1 MTKTIL
7 VIGTFDTKAD
17 ELAYLI
23 ARIESQGGAVLA
35 MDVSVLGQAAIP
47 VGITKHEVAAAAG
60 TTINALI
67 ALGEEGEAFAQMSAG
82 AATLTRRLHQAG
94 RVDGMIALGGTM
106 GTDLAL
112 DCAQALPLG
121 VPKYIV
127 STVAGSPLI
136 AAERMAADVQ
146 FILWAGG
153 LYGLNPLCKS
163 SLSQAA
169 GAVLGAARAAEPPRF
184 DRPLIGMTSLG
195 SSCLKYMKRLHPE
208 LTRRGYDIAVFHTTG
223 MGGMAFERLAADGA
237 FACVMDFSLQE
248 LVNML
253 NGSLVSAGAD
263 RLTGAGRSG
272 TPQLVAPGA
281 ADILDLAGWQ
291 DIPER
296 FRDRPFHMHNRLIK
310 SVAFNADE
318 RRDLARA
325 MADRLAAA
333 QGPTHFFLPKGG
345 IEEWDRPGEAARD
358 PEGLAAFCEA
368 AESAMAGRIGLTV
381 LDAHINDAAFC
392 TAVLARLD
400 DWIAAGIVPKGR
412 PENED
417 QKTALGTAADS

>member
-23 ARIESQGGAVLA
+23 GRIEARGGQVLA
-35 MDVSVLGQAAIP
+35 MDVSVLGEAKIP
-47 VGITKHEVAAAAG
+47 VEVSKHDVAGAVG
-60 TTINALI
+60 ETIEGLI
-67 ALGEEGEAFAQMSAG
+67 ALGEEGEAFARMSAG
-82 AATLTRRLHQAG
+82 AALLTRRLHAAG
-94 RVDGMIALGGTM
+94 RFDGMIALGGTM

-112 DCAQALPLG
+112 DCAQALPIG

-169 GAVLGAARAAEPPRF
+169 GAVLGAAEAVEPPSF
-184 DRPLIGMTSLG
+184 DRPMIGMTSLG

-223 MGGMAFERLAADGA
+223 MGGMAFERLAAEGL

-291 DIPER
+291 EIPVR
-296 FRDRPFHMHNRLIK
+296 FQDRPFHEHNRLIK
-310 SVAFNADE
+310 SVGFNAEE

-325 MADRLAAA
+325 MADRLATAK
-333 QGPTHFFLPKGG
+333 GPTHFFLPKGG
-345 IEEWDRPGEAARD
+345 IEEWDRPGEAAHD
-358 PEGLAAFCEA
+358 PEGLAAFSDE
-368 AESAMAGRIGLTV
+368 AESAMTGRVGMTA
-381 LDAHINDAAFC
+381 LDCHINDAAFC
-392 TAVLARLD
+392 DAVLAKLD
-400 DWIAAGIVPKGR
+400 EWVAAGLVAPGR
-412 PENED
+412 
-417 QKTALGTAADS
+417 GAA

>member
-23 ARIESQGGAVLA
+23 DRIKAQGGGVLT
-35 MDVSVLGQAAIP
+35 MDVSILGEAKTP
-47 VGITKHEVAAAAG
+47 VDVTKHQVAAAAD
-60 TTINALI
+60 TTIDALI
-67 ALGEEGEAFAQMSAG
+67 ALGEEGEAFARMSAG
-82 AATLTRRLHQAG
+82 AAQLTRKLYADG
-94 RVDGMIALGGTM
+94 RFHGMIALGGTM

-169 GAVLGAARAAEPPRF
+169 GAVLGAAQAVEAPQF

-195 SSCLKYMKRLHPE
+195 SSCLKYMKRLHTE

-223 MGGMAFERLAADGA
+223 MGGMAFERLAAEGT

-253 NGSLVSAGAD
+253 HGSLVSAGAD

-291 DIPER
+291 PIPLR
-296 FRDRPFHMHNRLIK
+296 FQDRPFHEHNRLIK
-310 SVAFNADE
+310 SVGFNADE

-325 MADRLAAA
+325 IADRLASAK
-333 QGPTHFFLPKGG
+333 GPTHFFLPKGG
-345 IEEWDRPGEAARD
+345 IEEWDRPGEVAHD
-358 PEGLAAFCEA
+358 PEGLAAFTAEA
-368 AESAMAGRIGLTV
+368 ERALTGRVDHTV
-381 LDAHINDAAFC
+381 LDCHINDAAFC
-392 TAVLARLD
+392 DAVLAQLD
-400 DWIAAGIVPKGR
+400 AWVAAGIVPKGA
-412 PENED
+412 P
-417 QKTALGTAADS
+417 

>member
-23 ARIESQGGAVLA
+23 GRIEAAGGAVLA
-35 MDVSVLGQAAIP
+35 MDVSILGAAALP

-60 TTINALI
+60 TTIDALI
-67 ALGEEGEAFAQMSAG
+67 ALGEEGEAFERMSAG
-82 AATLTRRLHQAG
+82 AAALTRQLHRAG
-94 RVDGMIALGGTM
+94 RFDGMIALGGTM

-112 DCAQALPLG
+112 DCAQALPIG

-153 LYGLNPLCKS
+153 LYGLNPLCRS

-169 GAVLGAARAAEPPRF
+169 GAVVGAAQSAEPPAF

-223 MGGMAFERLAADGA
+223 MGGMAFERLAAEGV

-248 LVNML
+248 FVNVQH
-253 NGSLVSAGAD
+253 GSLVSAGAD

-296 FRDRPFHMHNRLIK
+296 FRDRPFHQHNRLIK
-310 SVAFNADE
+310 NVAFNAGE
-318 RRDLARA
+318 RRALAHA

-333 QGPTHFFLPKGG
+333 TGPTHFFLPRGG
-345 IEEWDRPGEAARD
+345 VEEWDRPGEAAHD
-358 PEGLAAFCEA
+358 PEGLSAFSDALEA
-368 AESAMAGRIGLTV
+368 SMTGRVPMTA
-381 LDAHINDAAFC
+381 LDCHINDPAFC
-392 TAVLARLD
+392 AAVLARFD
-400 DWIAAGIVPKGR
+400 DWVTQGIVPGGKV
-412 PENED
+412 
-417 QKTALGTAADS
+417 AA

>member
-23 ARIESQGGAVLA
+23 ARIEGQGGAVLA
-35 MDVSVLGQAAIP
+35 MDVSVLGEAKIP
-47 VGITKHEVAAAAG
+47 VGVTKHEVAAAAG
-60 TTINALI
+60 QTIDGLI
-67 ALGEEGEAFAQMSAG
+67 ALGEEGEAFALMSAG
-82 AATLTRRLHQAG
+82 AARLTRNLHAEG
-94 RVDGMIALGGTM
+94 RFHGMIALGGTM

-169 GAVLGAARAAEPPRF
+169 GAVLGAAQAVEAPRF

-223 MGGMAFERLAADGA
+223 MGGMAFERLAAEGT

-253 NGSLVSAGAD
+253 HGSLVSAGAD

-291 DIPER
+291 PIPAR
-296 FRDRPFHMHNRLIK
+296 FQDRPFHEHNRLIK
-310 SVAFNADE
+310 SIGFNAGE

-325 MADRLAAA
+325 IADRLATAK
-333 QGPTHFFLPKGG
+333 GPTHFFLPKGG
-345 IEEWDRPGEAARD
+345 IEEWDKPGEAAHD
-358 PEGLAAFCEA
+358 PEGLAAFTSEA
-368 AESAMAGRIGLTV
+368 EHAMAGRVETTA
-381 LDAHINDAAFC
+381 LDCHINDAEFC
-392 TAVLARLD
+392 TAVLAQLD
-400 DWIAAGIVPKGR
+400 AWVAAGIVPPGK
-412 PENED
+412 
-417 QKTALGTAADS
+417 AAA

>member
-23 ARIESQGGAVLA
+23 RRIKAQGGEVLA
-35 MDVSVLGQAAIP
+35 MDVSILGEAKTP
-47 VGITKHEVAAAAG
+47 VDVSKHQVAAAAD
-60 TTINALI
+60 TTIDALI
-67 ALGEEGEAFAQMSAG
+67 ALGEEGEAFARMSAG
-82 AATLTRRLHQAG
+82 AARLTRRLHAEG
-94 RVDGMIALGGTM
+94 RFHGMIALGGTM

-169 GAVLGAARAAEPPRF
+169 GAVLGAAQAVEAPQF

-223 MGGMAFERLAADGA
+223 MGGMAFERLAAEGT

-253 NGSLVSAGAD
+253 HGSLVSAGAD

-291 DIPER
+291 PIPPR
-296 FRDRPFHMHNRLIK
+296 FQDRPFHEHNRLIK
-310 SVAFNADE
+310 SVGFNAEE
-318 RRDLARA
+318 RRELARA
-325 MADRLAAA
+325 IADRLAQAK
-333 QGPTHFFLPKGG
+333 GPTHFFLPRGG
-345 IEEWDRPGEAARD
+345 IEEWDRPGEAAHD
-358 PEGLAAFCEA
+358 PEGLAAFTEA
-368 AESAMAGRIGLTV
+368 AERALSGRVEHSV
-381 LDAHINDAAFC
+381 LDCHINDAAFC
-392 TAVLARLD
+392 DAVLAKLD
-400 DWIAAGIVPKGR
+400 EWVAAGIVPKG
-412 PENED
+412 
-417 QKTALGTAADS
+417 AA

>member
-23 ARIESQGGAVLA
+23 ARIEAQGGVVLA
-35 MDVSVLGQAAIP
+35 MDVSILGEARLP
-47 VGITKHEVAAAAG
+47 VAVTKHEVAVAAD
-60 TTINALI
+60 TTIDALI
-67 ALGEEGEAFAQMSAG
+67 ALGEEGEAFARMSAG
-82 AATLTRRLHQAG
+82 AAVLTRRLHSEG
-94 RVDGMIALGGTM
+94 RIDGMIALGGTM

-112 DCAQALPLG
+112 DCAQALPIG

-136 AAERMAADVQ
+136 AADRMAADVQ

-169 GAVLGAARAAEPPRF
+169 GAVLGAAQAVEPPSF

-248 LVNML
+248 FVNVQH
-253 NGSLVSAGAD
+253 GSLVSAGAD

-291 DIPER
+291 DIPDR
-296 FRDRPFHMHNRLIK
+296 FRDRPFHQHNRLIK
-310 SVAFNADE
+310 NVAFNAGE
-318 RRDLARA
+318 RRALSRA
-325 MADRLAAA
+325 MADRLAGAT
-333 QGPTHFFLPKGG
+333 GPTHFFLPRGG
-345 IEEWDRPGEAARD
+345 IEEWDRPGEAAHD
-358 PEGLAAFCEA
+358 PEGLAAFVDET
-368 AESAMAGRIGLTV
+368 ERAMTGRVALTA
-381 LDAHINDAAFC
+381 LDCHINDPAFC
-392 TAVLARLD
+392 EAVLTQLD
-400 DWIAAGIVPKGR
+400 AWVAQGLVPKG
-412 PENED
+412 
-417 QKTALGTAADS
+417 AAA

>member
-7 VIGTFDTKAD
+7 VIGTFDTKSD

-23 ARIESQGGAVLA
+23 SRIEGQGGKVLA
-35 MDVSVLGQAAIP
+35 MDVSVLGEAKIP
-47 VGITKHEVAAAAG
+47 VEVTKHDVAAAAG
-60 TTINALI
+60 VTIDGLI
-67 ALGEEGEAFAQMSAG
+67 ALGEEGEAFGKMSAG
-82 AATLTRRLHQAG
+82 AALLTRRLYDEDRFH
-94 RVDGMIALGGTM
+94 GMIALGGTM

-112 DCAQALPLG
+112 DCAQALPIG

-136 AAERMAADVQ
+136 AAERMAADIQ

-169 GAVLGAARAAEPPRF
+169 GAVLGAARAVEPPQF
-184 DRPLIGMTSLG
+184 DRPMIGMTSLG

-223 MGGMAFERLAADGA
+223 MGGMAFERLAAEGI

-248 LVNML
+248 FVNVQH
-253 NGSLVSAGAD
+253 GSLVSAGAD
-263 RLTGAGRSG
+263 RLTGAGSSR

-291 DIPER
+291 DIPAR
-296 FRDRPFHMHNRLIK
+296 FADRPFHQHNRLIK
-310 SVAFNADE
+310 NVAFNADE
-318 RRDLARA
+318 RRALARE
-325 MADRLAAA
+325 MADRLAAS

-345 IEEWDRPGEAARD
+345 IEEWDKPGEAAYD
-358 PEGLAAFCEA
+358 PEGLAAFTDEA
-368 AESAMAGRIGLTV
+368 EAAMAGRVEMTI
-381 LDAHINDAAFC
+381 LDCHINDSAFC
-392 TAVLARLD
+392 EAVLAKLD
-400 DWIAAGIVPKGR
+400 AWVASGLVVKG
-412 PENED
+412 
-417 QKTALGTAADS
+417 TVAS

>member
-1 MTKTIL
+1 MTTTIL

-17 ELAYLI
+17 ELTYLI
-23 ARIESQGGAVLA
+23 GRIEAQGGTVMA
-35 MDVSVLGQAAIP
+35 MDVSILGETRHPVAIS
-47 VGITKHEVAAAAG
+47 KHEVAAAAG
-60 TTINALI
+60 TTIDALI
-67 ALGEEGEAFAQMSAG
+67 ALGEEAEAFERMSAG
-82 AATLTRRLHQAG
+82 AAALTCRLHKEG
-94 RVDGMIALGGTM
+94 RFDGMIALGGTM

-112 DCAQALPLG
+112 DCAQALPMG

-136 AAERMAADVQ
+136 AADRMAADVQ

-169 GAVLGAARAAEPPRF
+169 GAVVGAARAVEPPSF

-208 LTRRGYDIAVFHTTG
+208 LTRRGYDVAVFHTTG

-248 LVNML
+248 FVNVQH
-253 NGSLVSAGAD
+253 GSLVSAGAD

-291 DIPER
+291 DIPDR
-296 FRDRPFHMHNRLIK
+296 FRDRPFHRHNRLIK
-310 SVAFNADE
+310 NVAFNAEE
-318 RRDLARA
+318 RRALARA

-333 QGPTHFFLPKGG
+333 KGPTHFFLPRGG
-345 IEEWDRPGEAARD
+345 IEEWDRPGEAAHD
-358 PEGLAAFCEA
+358 PEGLAAFADEA
-368 AESAMAGRIGLTV
+368 ERVMTGRVEMTA
-381 LDAHINDAAFC
+381 LDCHINDAAFC
-392 TAVLARLD
+392 EAVLVQLD
-400 DWIAAGIVPKGR
+400 AWVAAGIVESGK
-412 PENED
+412 D
-417 QKTALGTAADS
+417 AS

>member
-23 ARIESQGGAVLA
+23 DRIKLQGGHVLA
-35 MDVSVLGQAAIP
+35 MDVSVIGEAQIP
-47 VGITKHEVAAAAG
+47 VDVSKHDVAAAANS
-60 TTINALI
+60 TIEDLI
-67 ALGEEGEAFAQMSAG
+67 ALGEEGEAFARMSAG
-82 AATLTRRLHQAG
+82 AALLASRLYKEG
-94 RVDGMIALGGTM
+94 RFHGMIALGGTM

-112 DCAQALPLG
+112 DCAQALPIG

-136 AAERMAADVQ
+136 AADRMAADVQ

-169 GAVLGAARAAEPPRF
+169 GAVLGAAQSVEPPSF

-208 LTRRGYDIAVFHTTG
+208 LTKRGYDIAVFHTTG
-223 MGGMAFERLAADGA
+223 MGGMAFERLAQDGV

-253 NGSLVSAGAD
+253 HGSLVSAGAD

-291 DIPER
+291 PVPAR
-296 FRDRPFHMHNRLIK
+296 FQDRPFHEHNRLIK
-310 SVAFNADE
+310 SVGFNGEE

-325 MADRLAAA
+325 IADRLAGAK
-333 QGPTHFFLPKGG
+333 GPTHFFLPRGG
-345 IEEWDRPGEAARD
+345 IEEWDRPGEAAHD
-358 PEGLAAFCEA
+358 PQGLQAFVEEA
-368 AESAMAGRIGLTV
+368 ERAMTGRVEMTA
-381 LDAHINDAAFC
+381 LDCHINDAEFC

-400 DWIAAGIVPKGR
+400 AWVAAGIVPAGK
-412 PENED
+412 
-417 QKTALGTAADS
+417 AAA

>member
-23 ARIESQGGAVLA
+23 DRIMAQGGDVLA
-35 MDVSVLGQAAIP
+35 MDVSILGEAKTP
-47 VGITKHEVAAAAG
+47 VAVTKHDVAAAAA
-60 TTINALI
+60 TTIETLI

-82 AATLTRRLHQAG
+82 AALLTRKLHAEG
-94 RVDGMIALGGTM
+94 RFHGMIALGGTM

-169 GAVLGAARAAEPPRF
+169 GAVLGAAQAVEPPQF

-208 LTRRGYDIAVFHTTG
+208 LTKRGYDIAVFHTTG
-223 MGGMAFERLAADGA
+223 MGGMAFERLAAEGT

-253 NGSLVSAGAD
+253 HGSLVSAGAD

-291 DIPER
+291 PIPKR
-296 FRDRPFHMHNRLIK
+296 FQDRPFHEHNRLIK
-310 SVAFNADE
+310 SVGFNAEE
-318 RRDLARA
+318 RRALARA
-325 MADRLAAA
+325 IADRLATAK
-333 QGPTHFFLPKGG
+333 GPTHFFLPKGG
-345 IEEWDRPGEAARD
+345 IEEWDKPGEAAHD
-358 PEGLAAFCEA
+358 PEGLAAFTDEA
-368 AESAMAGRIGLTV
+368 ERALTGRVNHTV
-381 LDAHINDAAFC
+381 LNCHINDAAFC
-392 TAVLARLD
+392 DAVLAQLD
-400 DWIAAGIVPKGR
+400 AWVAAGIVPKG
-412 PENED
+412 
-417 QKTALGTAADS
+417 AAA

>member
-23 ARIESQGGAVLA
+23 TRIRAQGGSVVA
-35 MDVSVLGQAAIP
+35 MDVSVLGQAKIP
-47 VGITKHEVAAAAG
+47 VDVTKHDVAAAAD
-60 TTINALI
+60 TTIDALT

-82 AATLTRRLHQAG
+82 AALLTQRLHAEG
-94 RVDGMIALGGTM
+94 RFHGMIALGGTM

-169 GAVLGAARAAEPPRF
+169 GAVLGAAQAVEPPQF

-223 MGGMAFERLAADGA
+223 MGGMAFERLAAEGT

-253 NGSLVSAGAD
+253 HGSLVSAGAD
-263 RLTGAGRSG
+263 RLTGAGRRG

-291 DIPER
+291 PIPPR
-296 FRDRPFHMHNRLIK
+296 FQDRPFHEHNRLIK
-310 SVAFNADE
+310 SVGFNADE

-325 MADRLAAA
+325 IADRLASAK
-333 QGPTHFFLPKGG
+333 GPTHFFLPKGG
-345 IEEWDRPGEAARD
+345 IEEWDRPGEAAHD
-358 PEGLAAFCEA
+358 PEGLAAFTEEA
-368 AESAMAGRIGLTV
+368 ERALTGRVDHTV
-381 LDAHINDAAFC
+381 LDCHINDAAFC
-392 TAVLARLD
+392 DAVLAKLD
-400 DWIAAGIVPKGR
+400 NWVAAGIVPKGI
-412 PENED
+412 
-417 QKTALGTAADS
+417 A

>member
-23 ARIESQGGAVLA
+23 SRIEVQGGAVLA
-35 MDVSVLGQAAIP
+35 MDVSVLGEAGIP
-47 VGITKHEVAAAAG
+47 VAVTKHEVAAAAG
-60 TTINALI
+60 QTIDGLI
-67 ALGEEGEAFAQMSAG
+67 ALGEEGEAFACMSAG
-82 AATLTRRLHQAG
+82 AARLTRQLHDAG
-94 RVDGMIALGGTM
+94 RFHGMIALGGTM

-112 DCAQALPLG
+112 DCAQALPIG

-169 GAVLGAARAAEPPRF
+169 GAVLGAAQAVEPPSF

-223 MGGMAFERLAADGA
+223 MGGMAFERLAADGV

-248 LVNML
+248 FVNAQH
-253 NGSLVSAGAD
+253 GSLVSAGAD

-272 TPQLVAPGA
+272 IPQIVAPGA

-291 DIPER
+291 DIPAR
-296 FRDRPFHMHNRLIK
+296 FLDRPFHQHNRLIK
-310 SVAFNADE
+310 NVAFNAAE
-318 RRDLARA
+318 RRALARA
-325 MADRLAAA
+325 MADRLAGAK
-333 QGPTHFFLPKGG
+333 GPTHFILPRGG
-345 IEEWDRPGEAARD
+345 IEEWDRPGEAAHD
-358 PEGLAAFCEA
+358 PEGLRAFVEE
-368 AESAMAGRIGLTV
+368 AESAMSGRVQMTV
-381 LDAHINDAAFC
+381 LDCHINDPEFC
-392 TAVLARLD
+392 AAVLARLD
-400 DWIAAGIVPKGR
+400 AWVAAGLVPSGR
-412 PENED
+412 VA
-417 QKTALGTAADS
+417 T

>member
-23 ARIESQGGAVLA
+23 DRIQEQGGAVLA
-35 MDVSVLGQAAIP
+35 MDVSVLGEAQIP
-47 VGITKHEVAAAAG
+47 VEVSKHVVAGAVG
-60 TTINALI
+60 ETIDGLI
-67 ALGEEGEAFAQMSAG
+67 ALGEEGEAFEKMSAG
-82 AATLTRRLHQAG
+82 AALLTRRLYDAG
-94 RVDGMIALGGTM
+94 RFHGMIALGGTM

-112 DCAQALPLG
+112 DCAQALPIG

-169 GAVLGAARAAEPPRF
+169 GAVLGAAQAVEPPAF

-195 SSCLKYMKRLHPE
+195 SSCLKYMKHLHPE
-208 LTRRGYDIAVFHTTG
+208 LTKRGYDIAVFHTTG
-223 MGGMAFERLAADGA
+223 MGGMAFERLASEGV

-248 LVNML
+248 FVNAQS
-253 NGSLVSAGAD
+253 GSLVSAGAD
-263 RLTGAGRSG
+263 RLTGAGRAG
-272 TPQLVAPGA
+272 TPQMVAPGA
-281 ADILDLAGWQ
+281 SDILDLAGWQ
-291 DIPER
+291 ETPLR
-296 FRDRPFHMHNRLIK
+296 FQDRPCHVHNRLIK
-310 SVAFNADE
+310 SVAFNAEE
-318 RRDLARA
+318 RRELAHA
-325 MADRLAAA
+325 IADRLATA

-345 IEEWDRPGEAARD
+345 IEEWDRPGEAAHN
-358 PEGLAAFCEA
+358 PEGLAAFCDEV
-368 AESAMAGRIGLTV
+368 ELAMSGRVEMTA
-381 LDAHINDAAFC
+381 LDCHINDTAFC
-392 TAVLARLD
+392 EAVLVRLD
-400 DWIAAGIVPKGR
+400 DWIASGIVAKG
-412 PENED
+412 
-417 QKTALGTAADS
+417 KLTA

>member
-23 ARIESQGGAVLA
+23 ARIEAQGGVVLA
-35 MDVSVLGQAAIP
+35 MDVSILGEARLP
-47 VGITKHEVAAAAG
+47 VAVTKHEVAVAAD
-60 TTINALI
+60 TTIDALI
-67 ALGEEGEAFAQMSAG
+67 ALGEEGEAFARMSAG
-82 AATLTRRLHQAG
+82 AAVLTRRLHSEG
-94 RVDGMIALGGTM
+94 RIDGMIALGGTM

-112 DCAQALPLG
+112 DCAQALPIG

-136 AAERMAADVQ
+136 AADRMAADVQ

-169 GAVLGAARAAEPPRF
+169 GAVLGAAQAVEPPSF

-248 LVNML
+248 FVNVQH
-253 NGSLVSAGAD
+253 GSLVSAGAD

-291 DIPER
+291 DIPDR
-296 FRDRPFHMHNRLIK
+296 FRDRPFHQHNRLIK
-310 SVAFNADE
+310 NVAFNAGE
-318 RRDLARA
+318 RRALARA
-325 MADRLAAA
+325 MADRLAGAT
-333 QGPTHFFLPKGG
+333 GPTHFFLPRGG
-345 IEEWDRPGEAARD
+345 IEEWDRPGEAAHD
-358 PEGLAAFCEA
+358 PEGLAAFVDET
-368 AESAMAGRIGLTV
+368 ESAMTGRVALTA
-381 LDAHINDAAFC
+381 LDCHINDPAFC
-392 TAVLARLD
+392 EAVLTQLD
-400 DWIAAGIVPKGR
+400 AWVAQGLVPKG
-412 PENED
+412 
-417 QKTALGTAADS
+417 AAA

>member
-23 ARIESQGGAVLA
+23 DRIKAQGGAVLA
-35 MDVSVLGQAAIP
+35 MDVSILGQAKIP
-47 VGITKHEVAAAAG
+47 VDVTKHQVAAAAD
-60 TTINALI
+60 TTIDALI
-67 ALGEEGEAFAQMSAG
+67 ALGEEGEAFTRMSAG
-82 AATLTRRLHQAG
+82 AALLTRQLHAQG
-94 RVDGMIALGGTM
+94 RFHGMIALGGTM

-169 GAVLGAARAAEPPRF
+169 GAVLGAAQAVEAPQF

-208 LTRRGYDIAVFHTTG
+208 LTKRGYDIAVFHTTG
-223 MGGMAFERLAADGA
+223 MGGMAFERLAAEGT

-253 NGSLVSAGAD
+253 HGSLVSAGAD

-291 DIPER
+291 PIPDR
-296 FRDRPFHMHNRLIK
+296 FQDRPFHEHNRLIK
-310 SVAFNADE
+310 SVGFNAEE

-325 MADRLAAA
+325 IADRLATAN
-333 QGPTHFFLPKGG
+333 GPTHFFLPKGG
-345 IEEWDRPGEAARD
+345 IEEWDKPGEAAHD
-358 PEGLAAFCEA
+358 PDGLAAFTEEA
-368 AESAMAGRIGLTV
+368 ERALSGRVEHTV
-381 LDAHINDAAFC
+381 LDCHINDAAFC
-392 TAVLARLD
+392 DAVLDQLD
-400 DWIAAGIVPKGR
+400 AWVAAGIVPRGV
-412 PENED
+412 
-417 QKTALGTAADS
+417 A

>member
-1 MTKTIL
+1 MNKTIL

-17 ELAYLI
+17 ELDYLI
-23 ARIESQGGAVLA
+23 GRIRSQGGEVLA
-35 MDVSVLGQAAIP
+35 MDVSVLGEAKIP
-47 VGITKHEVAAAAG
+47 VGVIKHDVAAAAG
-60 TTINALI
+60 QTIDGLI
-67 ALGEEGEAFAQMSAG
+67 ALGEEGEAFAAMSAG
-82 AATLTRRLHQAG
+82 AARLTRRLYQEG
-94 RVDGMIALGGTM
+94 RFDGMVALGGTM

-169 GAVLGAARAAEPPRF
+169 GAVLGAARAVEPPQF
-184 DRPLIGMTSLG
+184 DRPIIGMTSLG

-223 MGGMAFERLAADGA
+223 MGGMAFERLAQDGV

-248 LVNML
+248 FVNVQH
-253 NGSLVSAGAD
+253 GSLVSAGAD
-263 RLTGAGRSG
+263 RLSGAGKSG
-272 TPQLVAPGA
+272 TPQMVAPGA

-291 DIPER
+291 DIPDR
-296 FRDRPFHMHNRLIK
+296 FRDRPFHQHNRLIK
-310 SVAFNADE
+310 NVAFNAEE
-318 RRDLARA
+318 RRALARA

-333 QGPTHFFLPKGG
+333 TGPTHFFLPRGG
-345 IEEWDRPGEAARD
+345 IEEWDRPGEAAHD
-358 PEGLAAFCEA
+358 PEGLHAFVEE
-368 AESAMAGRIGLTV
+368 AESAMTGRVEITP
-381 LDAHINDAAFC
+381 LDCHINDVEFC
-392 TAVLARLD
+392 DAVLARLD
-400 DWIAAGIVPKGR
+400 AWVAAGIVPAGK
-412 PENED
+412 
-417 QKTALGTAADS
+417 AAA

>member
-23 ARIESQGGAVLA
+23 GRIKSQGGQVLA
-35 MDVSVLGQAAIP
+35 MDVSVLGEARMP
-47 VGITKHEVAAAAG
+47 VEVSKHDVAGAVG
-60 TTINALI
+60 ETIEGLI
-67 ALGEEGEAFAQMSAG
+67 ALGEEGEAFARMSAG
-82 AATLTRRLHQAG
+82 AALLTRRLHDAG
-94 RVDGMIALGGTM
+94 RFDGMIALGGTM

-112 DCAQALPLG
+112 DCAQALPIG

-169 GAVLGAARAAEPPRF
+169 GAVLGAAEAVEPPSF
-184 DRPLIGMTSLG
+184 DRPMIGMTSLG

-223 MGGMAFERLAADGA
+223 MGGMAFERLAADGL

-291 DIPER
+291 SIPAR
-296 FRDRPFHMHNRLIK
+296 FQDRPFHEHNRLIK
-310 SVAFNADE
+310 SVGFNAEE
-318 RRDLARA
+318 RRAMARA
-325 MADRLAAA
+325 MADRLATAK
-333 QGPTHFFLPKGG
+333 GPTHFFLPKGG
-345 IEEWDRPGEAARD
+345 IEEWDRPGEAAHD
-358 PEGLAAFCEA
+358 PEGLAAFSDEA
-368 AESAMAGRIGLTV
+368 ERAMTGRIGMTA
-381 LDAHINDAAFC
+381 LDCHINDAAFC
-392 TAVLARLD
+392 DAVLAKLD
-400 DWIAAGIVPKGR
+400 EWVAAGLVAPGR
-412 PENED
+412 GP
-417 QKTALGTAADS
+417 A